1 MAVMLLTMYDV
12 HELCA
17 HEGMFA
23 VPALD
28 IEKLGQLRCH
38 DSGHDP
44 PHCAVQCG
52 TTEVTKMQDPQRRGR
67 HLMVALG
74 GMPAYVFWYR
84 TGAISIGSPRIE
96 TIKSKFEDM
105 SPC

>member
-12 HELCA
+12 HGLCA

-28 IEKLGQLRCH
+28 IERLGQLRCH
-38 DSGHDP
+38 DSGHGR

-52 TTEVTKMQDPQRRGR
+52 TTEVTKMQDLHRRGR
-67 HLMVALG
+67 HGRAGWNAGIHFLVLD
-74 GMPAYVFWYR
+74 WCDKR
-84 TGAISIGSPRIE
+84 WGATNRDNQ
-96 TIKSKFEDM
+96 KQV
-105 SPC
+105 